1 MSNATK
7 TAKRSDFK
15 KYFQF
20 MWRSLNIQASWN
32 YERQMNMGFLYG
44 IAPTLDELYPNENDP
59 EQLAHKKEAY
69 EREMAFYNCTP
80 QTSAFTL
87 GLAASMEEQ
96 YAADR
101 ENFNPE
107 TINAVKT
114 SLMGP
119 LSGVGDSFFQG
130 TVRLIAFGLG
140 ISLAQQGSVLGP
152 ILAMI
157 LSIVPSVLA
166 TCFPA
171 LSVSTFMWITNAVLD
186 VLGCVF
192 LGIKTMGWTLYSS
205 FMLSFYSSMCEKLF
219 PMSQPLTDD
228 TLLELC
234 FAVLLSAIASG
245 IVFNIGASTGGT
257 EIVAMI
263 LHKYIKVEIGR
274 ALLLSDIGTVLFAA
288 CIYGPQTG
296 MYCVLGLIGR
306 STIVDTAIESLNLR

>member
-192 LGIKTMGWTLYSS
+192 LGIRLN
-205 FMLSFYSSMCEKLF
+205 
-219 PMSQPLTDD
+219 PP
-228 TLLELC
+228 
-234 FAVLLSAIASG
+234 
-245 IVFNIGASTGGT
+245 
-257 EIVAMI
+257 
-263 LHKYIKVEIGR
+263 
-274 ALLLSDIGTVLFAA
+274 A
-288 CIYGPQTG
+288 CR
-296 MYCVLGLIGR
+296 GR
-306 STIVDTAIESLNLR
+306 SRRNWTTLSTTTRWAM

>member
-114 SLMGP
+114 
-119 LSGVGDSFFQG
+119 FQG

-157 LSIVPSVLA
+157 ISIVPSVL
-166 TCFPA
+166 
-171 LSVSTFMWITNAVLD
+171 ITWFAGK
-186 VLGCVF
+186 LGY
-192 LGIKTMGWTLYSS
+192 TMGSKYLT
-205 FMLSFYSSMCEKLF
+205 KLNGG
-219 PMSQPLTDD
+219 MMDKLMYV
-228 TLLELC
+228 C
-234 FAVLLSAIASG
+234 G
-245 IVFNIGASTGGT
+245 IVGLMVIGAMVASMVGLTTPITFASTGLVLQDVLNSILPNLLNLG
-257 EIVAMI
+257 IVMLMYTLI
-263 LHKYIKVEIGR
+263 RKKVKTGW
-274 ALLLSDIGTVLFAA
+274 LLGI
-288 CIYGPQTG
+288 CIVGG
-296 MYCVLGLIGR
+296 VAINALGLL
-306 STIVDTAIESLNLR
+306 V